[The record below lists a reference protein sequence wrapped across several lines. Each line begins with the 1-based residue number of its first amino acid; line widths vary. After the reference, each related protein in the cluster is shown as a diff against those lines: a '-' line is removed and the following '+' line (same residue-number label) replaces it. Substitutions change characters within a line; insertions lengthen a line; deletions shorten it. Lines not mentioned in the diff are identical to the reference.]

1 MEDIIQLYKILL
13 QLCQGGNI
21 MLEKEEVKMLEKQL
35 SDYRE
40 LIGERFEELNDNDIK
55 LLKRFFAIREKAGEC
70 GYWDIEFECQ
80 DVWKIISEKKIEM
93 TATEEPFSDE
103 ELDEYLT
110 KFEKNNFGYFG
121 YYDPNA
127 IEDNSPPAF

>member
-1 MEDIIQLYKILL
+1 MLDKEEAKKVEIQLS
-13 QLCQGGNI
+13 
-21 MLEKEEVKMLEKQL
+21 E
-35 SDYRE
+35 YRE
-40 LIGERFEELNDNDIK
+40 LIGERFKELNDNDIK

-80 DVWKIISEKKIEM
+80 DVWKIISEYKTEM
-93 TATEEPFSDE
+93 TAEEEPFSDE

-110 KFEKNNFGYFG
+110 KFEKNNFAYFG